1 MKTLLETMT
10 IYWLSTS
17 KNKNET
23 TLHGAK
29 SDIWQESII
38 QHLFNVGRCKL
49 HLPTYSHN
57 FDPQIKMCV
66 YESCL
71 TNLTY
76 ILTLWLSTLIQY
88 VINIGAFCMSKEKK
102 NWDTVQLSWNL
113 TCNATFLNQQGLQDL
128 QPLIVTIIPQIT
140 D

>member
-1 MKTLLETMT
+1 MKRLLETMT

-17 KNKNET
+17 KNET

-66 YESCL
+66 W
-71 TNLTY
+71 NLLHQFNLHFNTMTEH
-76 ILTLWLSTLIQY
+76 IDTICHQHRCFLH
-88 VINIGAFCMSKEKK
+88 VKEKK

-113 TCNATFLNQQGLQDL
+113 NCNATFLNQQGLQDL

>member
-88 VINIGAFCMSKEKK
+88 VINIGAFCMSKKK
-102 NWDTVQLSWNL
+102 RIGILFSCLEISLAMPHSL
-113 TCNATFLNQQGLQDL
+113 TSKGCKIYST
-128 QPLIVTIIPQIT
+128 
-140 D
+140 